1 MPDMQ
6 RSGAGK
12 DFRPFCSKRCA
23 DIDLHRWLG
32 EGYAIPAYEPPD
44 DWSAEDMLSEE
55 TTSRRAINRAVDRLL
70 TGLALTSMEIIGGVS
85 SCD

>member
-1 MPDMQ
+1 MATCPICKE
-6 RSGAGK
+6 ATPVK

-55 TTSRRAINRAVDRLL
+55 TDKPTRH
-70 TGLALTSMEIIGGVS
+70 
-85 SCD
+85 